1 MALEDTDFTEREVK
15 CPWCDRVATTIVV
28 SGTLKIACN
37 KCGMQAFVTK
47 LPSGTKI
54 NQYVSR
60 RTIS

>member
-1 MALEDTDFTEREVK
+1 MAVEENVSEQAIR
-15 CPWCDRVATTIVV
+15 CPWCMREASTIVV
-28 SGTLKIACN
+28 SGTLKIACS

-54 NQYVSR
+54 NNYVSR